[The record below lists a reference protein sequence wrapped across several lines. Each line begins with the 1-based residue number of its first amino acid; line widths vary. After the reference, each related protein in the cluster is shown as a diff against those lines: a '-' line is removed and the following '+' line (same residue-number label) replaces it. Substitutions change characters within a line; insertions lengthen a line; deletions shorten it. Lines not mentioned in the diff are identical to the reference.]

1 VITYLDASV
10 ILRRLL
16 QQPGPT
22 LELGPTDETISSSL
36 AQVECFRALDRLRLL
51 GAMDEIAQVRS
62 RMLVYQAFE
71 SCEVL
76 EPGEAVLE
84 RAAMPFPSSL
94 KTLDAIHIATALV
107 YREATGNPIRMAT
120 HDRALARACRAMG
133 LEVIGAA

>member
-1 VITYLDASV
+1 MITYLDASV

-62 RMLVYQAFE
+62 RTLVYQAFD

-84 RAAMPFPSSL
+84 RAAMPFPTSL
-94 KTLDAIHIATALV
+94 KTLDAIHVATALV

-120 HDRALARACRAMG
+120 HDRALARASLAMG
-133 LEVIGAA
+133 LEVVGAA